1 MANNS
6 IFIYKFNLW
15 YQIIDIHIFNCK
27 TGIKVYLWWI
37 FIVKSNNKSRV
48 YETNRNSKITIQES
62 SGMEKQYKAITEGKA
77 NGLPFYHI
85 V

>member
-6 IFIYKFNLW
+6 IFIYKFNLLMISTYW
-15 YQIIDIHIFNCK
+15 YSYFNCK

-48 YETNRNSKITIQES
+48 Y
-62 SGMEKQYKAITEGKA
+62 
-77 NGLPFYHI
+77 
-85 V
+85 

>member
-48 YETNRNSKITIQES
+48 Y
-62 SGMEKQYKAITEGKA
+62 
-77 NGLPFYHI
+77 
-85 V
+85 